1 MSKISRRDFLKGSG
15 AAALTLAVAGLA
27 GCSPKEGTTPVAT
40 PTPENT
46 AAVGGAEIPVQDQ
59 QPDREVCRRLC
70 HLPGRPHR

>member
-46 AAVGGAEIPVQDQ
+46 AAVGGAEISYAVFCLQKKEL
-59 QPDREVCRRLC
+59 RNFHTILYAVF
-70 HLPGRPHR
+70 